1 MSKLP
6 RMSGK
11 EIVKALERL
20 GFIQIRQRGSH
31 VSLKKVSEKGV
42 IGCVVPLHKEVAYGT
57 LKGILRQAHLSEE
70 EFMENIN

>member
-1 MSKLP
+1 
-6 RMSGK
+6 
-11 EIVKALERL
+11 
-20 GFIQIRQRGSH
+20 
-31 VSLKKVSEKGV
+31 LKKVSEKGV